1 MYYIRAVKAVHA
13 VHSDISD
20 LLVGDLTSALIQF
33 FSAVESE
40 VESRHEVIKAMQLV
54 LDLLHQLG
62 KVLPLHLSALV
73 MEIEPHILDKLIFNL
88 VDDAGELRADTK
100 LRPFFVDQVNEDL
113 FAV

>member
-13 VHSDISD
+13 VHPDISD
-20 LLVGDLTSALIQF
+20 LLVGDLASALIQL

-54 LDLLHQLG
+54 LDLLHQLR
-62 KVLPLHLSALV
+62 KVLPFHLSALV

-88 VDDAGELRADTK
+88 VDYAGELLTDT
-100 LRPFFVDQVNEDL
+100 
-113 FAV
+113 